1 MARKSKNRSRNP
13 YIIIFWEGESEGQY
27 FKFLKDRFHE
37 KANLNIHNKKGLFA
51 VADKAFSAKGI
62 YADDVLDVD
71 EIWLV
76 FDTEIEMRVKWKE
89 NWNIVKKL
97 RKKCKNAIVKM
108 YMTKGCIEYYFLLHY
123 EKTQPLIATVQDK
136 ENLLKRLSTKDH
148 CSTYKKGDKDSIW
161 QIAERY
167 ETAIENGEWC
177 LNRISDE
184 MQGTMTEDAIAEK
197 LYFSDST
204 FTNVHQA
211 VQHLISLA

>member
-1 MARKSKNRSRNP
+1 MARKSKNRSR
-13 YIIIFWEGESEGQY
+13 
-27 FKFLKDRFHE
+27 
-37 KANLNIHNKKGLFA
+37 NLNIHNKKGLFA

-148 CSTYKKGDKDSIW
+148 CSTYKKAIRIPYGRLQKDMKQPLKMGS
-161 QIAERY
+161 
-167 ETAIENGEWC
+167 G
-177 LNRISDE
+177 
-184 MQGTMTEDAIAEK
+184 
-197 LYFSDST
+197 
-204 FTNVHQA
+204 V
-211 VQHLISLA
+211 